1 MKKSAA
7 KAKTTTLKEEFKKE
21 ISQIKDKKESYS
33 IVNFFYKSKNL
44 LFKPTKFLNSIEKET
59 RYQPILRTF
68 VILYLIYFILTL
80 IIGLIF
86 SGSSNIYQI
95 IISFI
100 YAIIVSAIL
109 PFLVSGF
116 VYLGVKIFKGK
127 EGFFN
132 VFKPVTYSLVI
143 LTIYGLIMLLFSLIV
158 PFNNIF
164 STDISSLSQDQAIQ
178 IWKDYFSQPGA
189 IINLLINLISIIH
202 IFVFMILG
210 ISKFQRITKS
220 KASFAIILSAVIAL
234 AIIILYAM
242 ISYLANPAAF
252 ANLPG

>member
-1 MKKSAA
+1 
-7 KAKTTTLKEEFKKE
+7 L
-21 ISQIKDKKESYS
+21 
-33 IVNFFYKSKNL
+33 
-44 LFKPTKFLNSIEKET
+44 
-59 RYQPILRTF
+59 
-68 VILYLIYFILTL
+68 
-80 IIGLIF
+80 
-86 SGSSNIYQI
+86 
-95 IISFI
+95 
-100 YAIIVSAIL
+100 
-109 PFLVSGF
+109 
-116 VYLGVKIFKGK
+116 
-127 EGFFN
+127 
-132 VFKPVTYSLVI
+132 
-143 LTIYGLIMLLFSLIV
+143 